1 MQFLSVIPV
10 HTLWHLQVDPD
21 RCDVLES
28 ILSASVLHQS
38 RTAEEEMMEFKKKKK
53 ALWVTNLFYFSCF
66 DMNAVWKDSVSFL
79 LCTHSQTCFPSVF
92 VSHSFFLFFL
102 NECISL
108 QFVTPL
114 TIYGFLCARVLTLLF
129 SVPCWTLNSK
139 YNMAEWRHMT
149 GTNPNR
155 HNNFL
160 SVTRWGKNVEQSL
173 CVHVGRYWSSCL
185 CAKMHFG
192 CRWVC

>member
-1 MQFLSVIPV
+1 
-10 HTLWHLQVDPD
+10 
-21 RCDVLES
+21 
-28 ILSASVLHQS
+28 
-38 RTAEEEMMEFKKKKK
+38 
-53 ALWVTNLFYFSCF
+53 
-66 DMNAVWKDSVSFL
+66 MNAVWKDSVSFL

-160 SVTRWGKNVEQSL
+160 SVTRWGKERTLSKAGVSMWADIEAAAYVPKCSL
-173 CVHVGRYWSSCL
+173 DADE
-185 CAKMHFG
+185 CAKKKKKMCLTNVTHSMPPITWTACVFFFFS
-192 CRWVC
+192 